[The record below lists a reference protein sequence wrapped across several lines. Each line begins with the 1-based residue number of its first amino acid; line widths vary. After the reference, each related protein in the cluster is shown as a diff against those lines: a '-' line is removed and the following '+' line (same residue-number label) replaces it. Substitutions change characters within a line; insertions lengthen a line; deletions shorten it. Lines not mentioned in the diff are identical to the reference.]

1 MNTYKSIM
9 QLTYQSCVYDDASL
23 HSELYVIFNMST
35 FLMDKDQECLV
46 MCVTCTQDGDLP
58 VNRAAWSGK
67 QDVVKCLL
75 DLQPDTIS
83 VKNNVS

>member
-1 MNTYKSIM
+1 MR
-9 QLTYQSCVYDDASL
+9 
-23 HSELYVIFNMST
+23 T

-46 MCVTCTQDGDLP
+46 MCVTCTQRGELP
-58 VNRAAWSGK
+58 VHLAAYNGK
-67 QDVVKCLL
+67 LDVVKCLL